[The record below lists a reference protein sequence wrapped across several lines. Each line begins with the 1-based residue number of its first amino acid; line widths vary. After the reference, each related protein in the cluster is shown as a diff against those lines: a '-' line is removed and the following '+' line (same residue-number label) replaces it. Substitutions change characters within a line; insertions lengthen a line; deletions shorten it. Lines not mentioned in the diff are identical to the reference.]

1 MAGEPGGLAGRLVSA
16 GVTEREAEVLAALA
30 ERLRD
35 REIAERLFLSVRTV
49 ESHVAALR
57 RKLGVTDRSKLAEL
71 GAQLRHPAR
80 AGGAAPT
87 PLTSLIGRQQETAKL
102 IALVDRHR
110 LVTLVGPAG
119 VGKTRLALHVAAAS
133 AGRFAD

>member
-1 MAGEPGGLAGRLVSA
+1 MVDDRSGLAGRLVGA
-16 GVTEREAEVLAALA
+16 GVTAREAEVLAAVA

-71 GAQLRHPAR
+71 GAQLHPAR
-80 AGGAAPT
+80 TGGAPPT
-87 PLTSLIGRQQETAKL
+87 PLTSLIGRQHETARL
-102 IALVDRHR
+102 IALLDGHR
-110 LVTLVGPAG
+110 LVTLIGPAG
-119 VGKTRLALHVAAAS
+119 VGKTRLALQVATES
-133 AGRFAD
+133 ADRF